1 MSPIYPEVASGG
13 HLIRLSCER
22 QICASYLGRTDLQ
35 HEFPCCSRTQIE
47 IGRGKGG
54 IEMAGRE
61 SNLGQLGAA
70 GSFIARPQVLL
81 IDEDA
86 DDLGYNEAMLR
97 KLGCE
102 VTSCV
107 SYREGLRSM
116 CAVDWDF
123 VMVSQGGPTF
133 AGRSILEA
141 AVNGNRSLPVIV
153 LAKWHNLPCYLEA
166 LQLGAADYLEKPVS
180 LWELARV
187 LETHLPWRLDA
198 PRSAQA
204 EEPRAGL

>member
-1 MSPIYPEVASGG
+1 
-13 HLIRLSCER
+13 
-22 QICASYLGRTDLQ
+22 
-35 HEFPCCSRTQIE
+35 
-47 IGRGKGG
+47 
-54 IEMAGRE
+54 MAGTE
-61 SNLGQLGAA
+61 SKLVQLGAA
-70 GSFIARPQVLL
+70 DSFIAKPQILL

-116 CAVDWDF
+116 IAGDWDF
-123 VMVSQGGPTF
+123 VIVSQGGSVF
-133 AGRSILEA
+133 AGQNILEA
-141 AVNGNRSLPVIV
+141 AAKENRSLPVIV
-153 LAKWHNLPCYLEA
+153 LAKWHNVRCYLEA
-166 LQLGAADYLEKPVS
+166 MQLGAADYLEKPVS

-187 LETHLPWRLDA
+187 LETHLPRRLDA